1 LKATDRRFLILRS
14 IRLFVSILEAAH
26 IVPGLVVT
34 GISFALSA
42 QVSSIGHSA
51 LFALTILMGQFVVG
65 WSNDLID
72 MTSDRNSN
80 RFEKPLVSGAVKK
93 RTLHFFFVGDLVL
106 LFCFTFFGPIG
117 ILAGLLHCSA
127 VLAAFIYN
135 YKLKNSILSFLPYA
149 YAFGLLPATVY
160 LSSHQHIQYWMV
172 IIGASFGIGSH
183 FANVLKDWETDA
195 RNGEGGAPQK
205 VGVFYSKVISAI
217 SFCAGSLVLTI
228 HSKNLFTLIICPLTL
243 GFFAPMPRKY
253 LFPLAMSIAILQMLL
268 MLLTA

>member
-1 LKATDRRFLILRS
+1 MDKPLPSR
-14 IRLFVSILEAAH
+14 RLFFSILEAAH
-26 IVPGLVVT
+26 IAPGLVVT

-42 QVSSIGHSA
+42 QISSIDHSVF
-51 LFALTILMGQFVVG
+51 FALTILTGQFIVG

-72 MTSDRNSN
+72 MASDKKSN

-93 RTLHFFFVGDLVL
+93 QTLHFFLVGDLVL

-117 ILAGLLHCSA
+117 IMAGLLHCSA
-127 VLAAFIYN
+127 VLAALIYN
-135 YKLKNSILSFLPYA
+135 YRLKNSILSFLPYA

-160 LSSHQHIQYWMV
+160 ISAHHHIQYWMV
-172 IIGASFGIGSH
+172 IIGISFGIGSH

-195 RNGEGGAPQK
+195 KNGYGGAPQK

-228 HSKNLFTLIICPLTL
+228 HSKNLFALSILPLTL

-253 LFPLAMSIAILQMLL
+253 LFPLAMSIAILLIFIMLL
-268 MLLTA
+268 IA